1 MKKITSHGLEIMAT
15 DGLANR
21 NLELH
26 LYTNDFTPG
35 NDGTFVE
42 GDFTELD
49 IAGYASETLESTA
62 WEFSTDDRA
71 GYPIIVATQPQV
83 DFTFTDSTAAT
94 IRGWYAVSTDGTV
107 AWAERLSP
115 DASFPSGSGTLS
127 INPRHVFGVEE
138 E

>member
-1 MKKITSHGLEIMAT
+1 MKKITSHGLGIMAT

-21 NLELH
+21 NLQLH
-26 LYTNDFTPG
+26 LYTNDYTPV
-35 NDGTFVE
+35 NSGTFTST
-42 GDFTELD
+42 DFTEATVD
-49 IAGYASETLESTA
+49 GYASVTLESTA

-71 GYPIIVATQPQV
+71 GYPIIEATQPQV

-94 IRGWYAVSTDGTV
+94 IRGWYAMSTNDNV
-107 AWAERLSP
+107 VWAERLNP

-138 E
+138 G